1 MNLLIYTG
9 AAIAGMIMLIVIVRV
24 FLSPIRVI
32 FKLLFNT
39 ALGFLGLIAINHFG
53 SYIGISLG
61 VNLINAAVIGI
72 LGLPGLALLFLLK
85 WLCIF

>member
-9 AAIAGMIMLIVIVRV
+9 IAVAGMIALIIIVRV

-39 ALGFLGLIAINHFG
+39 ALGFAGLIAINHFG
-53 SYIGISLG
+53 SYIGVSLG
-61 VNLINAAVIGI
+61 VNFINAAVIGV
-72 LGLPGLALLFLLK
+72 LGLPGLALLFFIK